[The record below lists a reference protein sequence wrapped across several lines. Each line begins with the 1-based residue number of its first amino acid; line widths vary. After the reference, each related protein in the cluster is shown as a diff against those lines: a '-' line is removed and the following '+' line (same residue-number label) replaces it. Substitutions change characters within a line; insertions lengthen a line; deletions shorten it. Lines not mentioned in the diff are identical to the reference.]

1 MRNLGHQ
8 SLGYVCCLRACT
20 IDDAKHSASRRWDCP
35 CQKCKYAILP
45 KGKYVK
51 LQSHTTNFLDIWNR
65 KAMLVTNKI
74 FLCLDTSIRI
84 PEFLVRSIIILIT
97 FYETLQLGENSEK
110 LLLLNHGRQHH
121 DRLQQQTVSDIVTL
135 RRTVKWTLALPLIIK
150 NLRSHNNLL
159 LCKQGTCLR
168 FVLASWKT

>member
-1 MRNLGHQ
+1 
-8 SLGYVCCLRACT
+8 
-20 IDDAKHSASRRWDCP
+20 
-35 CQKCKYAILP
+35 
-45 KGKYVK
+45 
-51 LQSHTTNFLDIWNR
+51 
-65 KAMLVTNKI
+65 MLVTNKI

-168 FVLASWKT
+168 FVLAS